1 MGKIVRALSEDGSVL
16 CSAIDSTDIV
26 RDLQRMHGSGPVV
39 TAALGRMCT
48 AGSIMGAL
56 LKNEGDTLTLRV
68 NGGGPCGTL
77 TVVADYRGNVKCC
90 AGDEHAQVPLREDG
104 GLDVPGCVGR
114 EGFLTVVKDMGLKEP
129 YIGQIPLAS
138 GNIAEDITAYYS
150 ISEQIPT
157 VCALGI
163 VFNDDATVRAAGG
176 YMLQLVPPVQ
186 DSAVTVI
193 EDNLRKMESI
203 TGLLEKGLK
212 PEELAVNAL
221 EGLGGEIL
229 DQWNAQYYCDCSR
242 ERTERILASLGKEEL
257 EKLEKEGENVEVC
270 CHFCNKKYEF
280 STAEISKLLKE
291 QNN

>member
-1 MGKIVRALSEDGSVL
+1 MGRIVRALSEDGSVL

-26 RDLQRMHGSGPVV
+26 REIERLHQSTPVV

-56 LKNEGDTLTLRV
+56 LKNEGDTMTLRV

-90 AGDEHAQVPLREDG
+90 AGNARAQVPLRADG
-104 GLDVPGCVGR
+104 GLDVPACVGTD
-114 EGFLTVVKDMGLKEP
+114 GSLTVVKDMGLKEP
-129 YIGQIPLAS
+129 YVGQIPLVS

-163 VFNDDATVRAAGG
+163 VFNENATIKAAGG

-186 DSAVTVI
+186 DSAVKVI
-193 EDNLRKMESI
+193 EDNLNKMESI
-203 TGLLEKGLK
+203 TGLLEKGLR
-212 PEELAVNAL
+212 PDELAVSAL

-229 DQWNAQYYCDCSR
+229 DQWDAVYYCDCSR
-242 ERTERILASLGKEEL
+242 ERTERILISLGREEL
-257 EKLEKEGENVEVC
+257 QKLVDEGETTEVC

-280 STAEISKLLKE
+280 STDELAKLLKE
-291 QNN
+291 QKN

>member
-1 MGKIVRALSEDGSVL
+1 MGRIVRALSEDGSVL

-26 RDLQRMHGSGPVV
+26 REIERLHQSTPVV

-48 AGSIMGAL
+48 AGAIMGAL

-90 AGDEHAQVPLREDG
+90 AGNAQAQVPLRADG
-104 GLDVPGCVGR
+104 GLDVPACVGT
-114 EGFLTVVKDMGLKEP
+114 EGSLTVVKDMGLKEP
-129 YIGQIPLAS
+129 YVGQIPLVS

-163 VFNDDATVRAAGG
+163 VFNEDATIKAAGG

-186 DSAVTVI
+186 DSAVKVI
-193 EDNLRKMESI
+193 EDNLNKMESI
-203 TGLLEKGLK
+203 TGLLDKGLK
-212 PEELAVNAL
+212 PDELAVSAL

-229 DQWNAQYYCDCSR
+229 DQWDAVYYCNCSR
-242 ERTERILASLGKEEL
+242 ERTERILLSLGKKEL
-257 EKLEKEGENVEVC
+257 QKLADEGKTTEVC

-280 STAEISKLLKE
+280 STDEIVKLLKE
-291 QNN
+291 QKN